1 MNEILDAANAPEEI
15 DYLSLDI
22 EGAEYPAMQNFDFT
36 KRRFKYMTIER
47 PNKKL
52 RALLRSKGYVYLIDH
67 GCFGDQLYAHEKYAA
82 AAKQA
87 LGLSSEIFDRAVCLG
102 SEPVFKVDGG
112 YSGGSNPTLLLLP
125 KGQCDMGY
133 PQNGP
138 MKAVPVECCGVIGEA
153 AIASCVR
160 EHDM

>member
-1 MNEILDAANAPEEI
+1 MAISQLRRSPLASR
-15 DYLSLDI
+15 LSRRTLPS
-22 EGAEYPAMQNFDFT
+22 ALVQAHSAM
-36 KRRFKYMTIER
+36 
-47 PNKKL
+47 
-52 RALLRSKGYVYLIDH
+52 
-67 GCFGDQLYAHEKYAA
+67 DQLYAHEKYAA

-160 EHDM
+160 EQDM